1 MGSIDILLRRRHL
14 LSYRLVFDSDG
25 RISVGVS
32 PSTPPLPD
40 HEYIRLWTYF
50 YTETMRVLNYPENI
64 TTLLSL
70 AILEKIADEPFDALT
85 DCFDRAGLSDNL
97 HYTEEAVPGDIL
109 LTGDFYSKGRRRIL
123 AAQFPAGISDNFAV
137 YGGIGLL
144 QYSINRFERNSD
156 DLRVAHNAVENLMFL
171 FKAGNNAVN
180 SFPDTAYALAA
191 GSFNGP
197 RRDTWVH

>member
-1 MGSIDILLRRRHL
+1 MGFTDILLRRRHL
-14 LSYRLVFDSDG
+14 LSYRLVFDSYG

-32 PSTPPLPD
+32 LSAPSLPD
-40 HEYIRLWTYF
+40 HEYIRLWSYF
-50 YTETMRVLNYPENI
+50 YTEAMRVLNYPENI

-70 AILEKIADEPFDALT
+70 ATLEKIVDKPFDALT

-97 HYTEEAVPGDIL
+97 HYTEEAVPGDII
-109 LTGDFYSKGRRRIL
+109 LTGDFYSKGLRRIL

-137 YGGIGLL
+137 YGGLGLL
-144 QYSINRFERNSD
+144 QYSVNRYKENSD
-156 DLRVAHNAVENLMFL
+156 DLRIAHNTVENLMFL
-171 FKAGNNAVN
+171 FKAKNNAVN

-197 RRDTWVH
+197 RSD